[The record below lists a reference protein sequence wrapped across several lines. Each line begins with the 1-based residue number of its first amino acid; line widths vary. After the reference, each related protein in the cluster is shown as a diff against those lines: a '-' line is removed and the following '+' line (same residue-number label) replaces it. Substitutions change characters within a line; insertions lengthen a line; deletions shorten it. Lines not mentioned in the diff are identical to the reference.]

1 MIFNG
6 NLKEAK
12 VACWMVSCLKC
23 IWNDG
28 GKKVP
33 CINTKIFPAY
43 SKENILEVNGL
54 MVFIWTNELI
64 NHKTALRKGKL

>member
-6 NLKEAK
+6 NLKEAE
-12 VACWMVSCLKC
+12 VACWMVSCLK
-23 IWNDG
+23 WNDG

-33 CINTKIFPAY
+33 GINTKIFPDY
-43 SKENILEVNGL
+43 SKENILEVNGS